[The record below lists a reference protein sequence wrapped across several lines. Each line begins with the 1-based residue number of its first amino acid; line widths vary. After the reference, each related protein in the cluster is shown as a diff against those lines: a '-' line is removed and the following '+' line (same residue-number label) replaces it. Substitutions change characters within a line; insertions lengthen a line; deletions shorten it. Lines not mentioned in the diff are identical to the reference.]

1 MKSVIELGDDEGDDW
16 HPRKRRGSPFG
27 PWGFPDIDEMMREM
41 ERAFSEQFD
50 EFEKELPK
58 SLVRESKTPDGEI
71 KKEIG
76 PIVYGYSVTI
86 GPDGKPVVREFGNVR
101 SGEGRPWK
109 AIQDKREPLVDVV
122 SSDKEVRVIAEMPG
136 VRKEDIS
143 VTVNEKSMVISVDT
157 ESRGYYKELDLPGIV
172 EPKGAKSTYNNG
184 ILEVTIPLKPSGRG
198 GVKLR
203 VD

>member
-1 MKSVIELGDDEGDDW
+1 VKVEDDDDDEW
-16 HPRKRRGSPFG
+16 PMRRRRGSPFD

-41 ERAFSEQFD
+41 EKAFSDQFKD
-50 EFEKELPK
+50 MEKELPRN
-58 SLVRESKTPDGEI
+58 LVRESRTPDGGV

-101 SGEGRPWK
+101 REEGRSWK

-122 SSDKEVRVIAEMPG
+122 SSGKEVRVIVEMPG
-136 VRKEDIS
+136 VNKEDIN
-143 VTVNEKSMVISVDT
+143 VTVNDDSMTISVDR
-157 ESRGYYKELDLPGIV
+157 EDRGYYKELKLPGV
-172 EPKGAKSTYNNG
+172 VDPKGARSTYNNG
-184 ILEVTIPLKPSGRG
+184 ILEVTIPLKSSGEG

>member
-1 MKSVIELGDDEGDDW
+1 MPDMDDDGDEW
-16 HPRKRRGSPFG
+16 RNRKRHGSPFG

-41 ERAFSEQFD
+41 ERAFSEQFKD
-50 EFEKELPK
+50 LEKELPK
-58 SLVRESKTPDGEI
+58 SLVRESKSPDGRT

-101 SGEGRPWK
+101 RGEGRPWK

-122 SSDKEVRVIAEMPG
+122 SSGKVVRVIAEMPG
-136 VRKEDIS
+136 VKKEDIN
-143 VTVNEKSMVISVDT
+143 VTVNESTMMISVDS
-157 ESRGYYKELDLPGIV
+157 ENRGYYKELGLPGV
-172 EPKGAKSTYNNG
+172 VDPKGAKSTYNNG
-184 ILEVTIPLKPSGRG
+184 ILEVTVPLKSAGKG

>member
-1 MKSVIELGDDEGDDW
+1 MERDDDDDEW
-16 HPRKRRGSPFG
+16 PSRRRRGSPFG

-41 ERAFSEQFD
+41 ERAFAEQFKD
-50 EFEKELPK
+50 LEKELPK
-58 SLVRESKTPDGEI
+58 NLVRESKTPDGGV

-101 SGEGRPWK
+101 SGEGKSWK

-122 SSDKEVRVIAEMPG
+122 SSEKEVRVIAEMPG
-136 VRKEDIS
+136 VSKEDIN
-143 VTVNEKSMVISVDT
+143 VTVNENSVTISVDR
-157 ESRGYYKELDLPGIV
+157 EDRGYYKELELPGIV
-172 EPKGAKSTYNNG
+172 DPKGARSTYNNG
-184 ILEVTIPLKPSGRG
+184 ILEVTIPLKSSGQG

-203 VD
+203 VE